1 MEEGIFCTHSR
12 TSLADHGY
20 MFASDVYR
28 PHYRHIKMERLSNLK
43 KKKKKRGPL
52 EVILLRAHKKEGKV
66 SSEH

>member
-12 TSLADHGY
+12 TSLADRGY
-20 MFASDVYR
+20 MFASDVYI
-28 PHYRHIKMERLSNLK
+28 PHYQCIKMKRLSNLK
-43 KKKKKRGPL
+43 KKNKRGPL